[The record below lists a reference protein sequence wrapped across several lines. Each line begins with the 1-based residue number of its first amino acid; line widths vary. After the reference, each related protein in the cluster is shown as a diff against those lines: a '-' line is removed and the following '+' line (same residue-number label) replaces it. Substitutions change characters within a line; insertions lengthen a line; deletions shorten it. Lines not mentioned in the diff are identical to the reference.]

1 MHPIYRYAAANLTDK
16 AIQTFQIL
24 KNFSL
29 SSDNKAFFAFLN
41 ILCKYGNIEEAEEFM
56 FLNKKLFPLE
66 TEGFNI
72 ILNGWCNISVDIFE
86 AKRIWREMSKCCI
99 LPNETSY
106 SHMISCFSKVHN
118 LFDSLRLFDEMKKRG
133 FIPGFEVYNS
143 LVYVLASE
151 NCLKEALNVVDK
163 MKEAGLQPDSTTYNS
178 MIRTLCVAEKLEEAR
193 KILNM
198 MIGENISP
206 TLHTYHAF
214 LQCASIEGAA
224 EVLNHMK
231 KAGVGPNKDT
241 FFLLLNKFFELQQP
255 ENVLKVWLEMKQYDI
270 EPDAVHYTVLVEGLV
285 KCRVFAM
292 AREFYAEMI
301 SKGIPDDP
309 KLKKLLKEPVTEN
322 GGQEGSCSSK
332 SNVIKGKRSCKNSN
346 RNGKYGTSNSQ

>member
-1 MHPIYRYAAANLTDK
+1 MYRYAAANLTDK

-24 KNFSL
+24 KNLSL
-29 SSDNKAFFAFLN
+29 SSDKRAFFAFLN

-72 ILNGWCNISVDIFE
+72 ILNGWCNVSVDIFE
-86 AKRIWREMSKCCI
+86 AKRIWREMSKCCV

-118 LFDSLRLFDEMKKRG
+118 LFDSLRLFDQMKKRG

-178 MIRTLCVAEKLEEAR
+178 MIRTLCVAGKLEEAR
-193 KILNM
+193 EILNM
-198 MIGENISP
+198 MVGENISP

-214 LQCASIEGAA
+214 LQCATIEGAA

-241 FFLLLNKFFELQQP
+241 FFLLLNKSFELQQP
-255 ENVLKVWLEMKQYDI
+255 ENVVKVWLEMKQYDI
-270 EPDAVHYTVLVEGLV
+270 EADAVDYTVLVEGLV

-292 AREFYAEMI
+292 AREFYAEMR

-309 KLKKLLKEPVTEN
+309 KLKKLLKEPV
-322 GGQEGSCSSK
+322 
-332 SNVIKGKRSCKNSN
+332 
-346 RNGKYGTSNSQ
+346 

>member
-178 MIRTLCVAEKLEEAR
+178 MIHTLCVAEKLEEAR

-231 KAGVGPNKDT
+231 NAGVGPNKDT

-322 GGQEGSCSSK
+322 GGQEGSCSSR
-332 SNVIKGKRSCKNSN
+332 SDVIKGKRSCKNSN